1 MNSDIVCARKKRE
14 CLGGFLF
21 TFILEYEPLDY
32 FLTHV
37 MHLDDKLEEM
47 EYNQME
53 VISTHIFKGPGLS

>member
-53 VISTHIFKGPGLS
+53 VISTPLKV